1 MKQLTEERENLT
13 VDFKEENDELKNKIK
28 ALERELT
35 NNQYNHKQQQLNNN
49 NKQSNNKLTSDTMS
63 SLSDG
68 KLKLLL
74 IWPMFLI

>member
-49 NKQSNNKLTSDTMS
+49 NKQSNNKS
-63 SLSDG
+63 SQVSKICFCLV
-68 KLKLLL
+68 LLL
-74 IWPMFLI
+74 N